1 MDRELLLLGL
11 LRQEEMHGYR
21 LIEFVDRTLTT
32 CTDLKKATA
41 YFLLD
46 KMVKQG
52 WITQYQ
58 EQEGNR
64 PPRRIYRITAEGEA
78 QFQQLLRQNLA
89 SHLRPTFAG
98 DIGLAFMDALSTQE
112 AVDLLQKRRLA
123 LLEDLEA
130 ARTVPNHVG
139 SMQLLIDHQRI
150 YLETELRWL
159 DEVMARLTTDQLHQA
174 CDSPTSSS

>member
-21 LIEFVDRTLTT
+21 LIEFVERALTT

-46 KMVKQG
+46 KMVKRG
-52 WITQYQ
+52 WITQVQ

-78 QFQQLLRQNLA
+78 KFQQLLRANLT
-89 SHLRPTFAG
+89 SHHRPPFTG
-98 DIGLAFMDALSTQE
+98 DIGLAFMDTLKPAE
-112 AVDLLQKRRLA
+112 AVALLHKRRLA
-123 LLEDLEA
+123 LADDLEA
-130 ARTVPNHVG
+130 ARLVPHHAG
-139 SMQLLIDHQRI
+139 SMQLLIDHQRA
-150 YLETELRWL
+150 YLESELRWL
-159 DEVMARLTTDQLHQA
+159 DEVIAQLTEGQSNA
-174 CDSPTSSS
+174 KPN

>member
-1 MDRELLLLGL
+1 MDPMDRELLLLGL

-21 LIEFVDRTLTT
+21 LIEFVERTLTT

-52 WITQYQ
+52 WITQHQ

-64 PPRRIYRITAEGEA
+64 PPRRIYRITTEGET
-78 QFQQLLRQNLA
+78 QFQQLLRENLA
-89 SHLRPTFAG
+89 RHLRPTFAG
-98 DIGLAFMDALSTQE
+98 DVGLAFLDQLRPEE
-112 AVDLLQKRRLA
+112 AVELLHKRRQA
-123 LLEDLEA
+123 LLEDLA
-130 ARTVPNHVG
+130 TACAVPNHVG
-139 SMQLLIDHQRI
+139 SMQLLIDHHRI

-159 DEVMARLTTDQLHQA
+159 DEVVARLK
-174 CDSPTSSS
+174 